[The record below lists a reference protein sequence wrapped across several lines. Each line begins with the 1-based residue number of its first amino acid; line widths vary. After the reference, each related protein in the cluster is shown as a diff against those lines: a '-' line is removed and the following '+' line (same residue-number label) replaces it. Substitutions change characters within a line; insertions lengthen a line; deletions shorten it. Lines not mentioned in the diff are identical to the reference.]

1 MQSRICPGITN
12 AGSTCF
18 FASIIQILAN
28 TQVPSIL
35 SSEAMTRIPNSF
47 FNILNIVF
55 QQLLSDH
62 DVTKDLVEHTF
73 AFFPKYNTKVQ
84 SDANEFFHYLVHLL
98 GYKFSYLFAEIH
110 DEIFRCTRC
119 GLQTLKTAYF
129 NQIEL
134 HSNTHFVNINDLLNT
149 YFSSQFEL
157 ECLCSQC
164 QINTVHFK
172 RNRFNSLPKYLVLKI
187 NYNSQEHMRICRIKV
202 LQEIKIMLASGLS
215 QNYKLTGI
223 LYYSGNGQSGHYW
236 SVTFKYGKLR
246 IHNDSRSGY
255 LKNKTPREYG
265 IDTIFYEKCFPS
277 F

>member
-1 MQSRICPGITN
+1 MTNRKKTMQKVKKITNQKKNNKEEQNHQYLMQSRICPGITN
-12 AGSTCF
+12 AGCTCF

-98 GYKFSYLFAEIH
+98 GYKFSYLFAGIH

-119 GLQTLKTAYF
+119 GLQTLKT
-129 NQIEL
+129 
-134 HSNTHFVNINDLLNT
+134 
-149 YFSSQFEL
+149 
-157 ECLCSQC
+157 
-164 QINTVHFK
+164 
-172 RNRFNSLPKYLVLKI
+172 
-187 NYNSQEHMRICRIKV
+187 
-202 LQEIKIMLASGLS
+202 
-215 QNYKLTGI
+215 
-223 LYYSGNGQSGHYW
+223 
-236 SVTFKYGKLR
+236 
-246 IHNDSRSGY
+246 Y
-255 LKNKTPREYG
+255 LKNKTTREYG
-265 IDTIFYEKCFPS
+265 IETIFYEKCFPS